1 MPYIGRIAKYNGEI
15 DLIFILTD
23 SFRFFH
29 DTFINLVFIL
39 ILTIITKYG
48 NEEINMSIIF
58 TIFNSFQLCF
68 NLIAKDYWD
77 TMDSQEMPK
86 ELMERMKIIV
96 QAETHGKSQ
105 LTLLDNKIRDL
116 KVRIKRCSKSGN
128 KAYKYTL
135 EHRKRVAQNVRAV
148 YQRYVM
154 KKKVEAARLLIR
166 DFMRQTLPAVRNRVI
181 GQETASSSEETDRE

>member
-1 MPYIGRIAKYNGEI
+1 
-15 DLIFILTD
+15 
-23 SFRFFH
+23 
-29 DTFINLVFIL
+29 
-39 ILTIITKYG
+39 
-48 NEEINMSIIF
+48 
-58 TIFNSFQLCF
+58 
-68 NLIAKDYWD
+68 
-77 TMDSQEMPK
+77 MDSQEMPK

-105 LTLLDNKIRDL
+105 LSLLDNKIRDL

-181 GQETASSSEETDRE
+181 GQETASSSEETERE